1 MQFVLV
7 LLLWLATPRLDVVA
21 VVVAHEGI
29 DNRLVQWYFRGKETI
44 GTRTSTYW
52 NRLVP
57 GVDGIIVPKRN

>member
-1 MQFVLV
+1 
-7 LLLWLATPRLDVVA
+7 VA

-29 DNRLVQWYFRGKETI
+29 NNRLVQWYFRGKETT